1 MVSLCTF
8 FFFLNSD
15 MDNVACIQA
24 IQRGERMER
33 PADCPVT
40 LYDIILLCWHSNPDE
55 RPAFM
60 ELHDKLSALIPEP
73 VVVLDENFAAV
84 DIN

>member
-1 MVSLCTF
+1 MVSLCT

-40 LYDIILLCWHSNPDE
+40 LYDIILLCWHSNSDE
-55 RPAFM
+55 RPAFT

-73 VVVLDENFAAV
+73 VVVLDENFATV